1 MNILITIAAWLAWNV
16 IIFRIDKDQYDDK
29 GETFPLHQYALQS
42 WDNWLASLV
51 MIPIILWMGYQG
63 LGFNVLSSVG
73 IDKLEWSD
81 AYYLGSGF
89 FTEALIFAIKKWKA
103 SRQKDV

>member
-1 MNILITIAAWLAWNV
+1 MNILVTLAGWAAWNI

-29 GETFPLHQYALQS
+29 KEDFPLWQYTKQS
-42 WDNWLASLV
+42 YDNWLASLA
-51 MIPIILWMGYQG
+51 MIPVLLYLGYKG
-63 LGFNVLSSVG
+63 LGFNVFSAIEIQHLQ
-73 IDKLEWSD
+73 WSD

-89 FTEALIFAIKKWKA
+89 FTEAVIFAIKKWKA

>member
-1 MNILITIAAWLAWNV
+1 MNIIITIAGWIAWNI
-16 IIFRIDKDQYDDK
+16 IIFRIDKDQYDDRK
-29 GETFPLHQYALQS
+29 EEFPLWQYAKQS
-42 WDNWLASLV
+42 YDNWLASLA
-51 MIPIILWMGYQG
+51 MIPVLLIMGYKG
-63 LGFNVLSSVG
+63 FGFNVFSA
-73 IDKLEWSD
+73 IEIQHLEWSD

>member
-1 MNILITIAAWLAWNV
+1 MNILITIFGWLAWNV

-29 GETFPLHQYALQS
+29 GTIFPLNQYVLQS
-42 WDNWLASLV
+42 YDNWLASLC
-51 MIPIILWMGYQG
+51 MIPIILFLGYKG
-63 LGFNVLSSVG
+63 LGFNVLGQIG

-89 FTEALIFAIKKWKA
+89 FTEAVIFAIKKWKT
-103 SRQKDV
+103 SKQKDQ